1 MHLKGEIIEPIDA
14 FLVGANVIRGQNLEH
29 RIRIIWIER
38 EVMKVEE
45 DDAEELK
52 EAAEALVEYLRKKQT
67 PMTTAI
73 VTGAGV
79 EILSTEIHVSFE
91 EEWD

>member
-1 MHLKGEIIEPIDA
+1 M
-14 FLVGANVIRGQNLEH
+14 
-29 RIRIIWIER
+29 
-38 EVMKVEE
+38 MKVEE

-79 EILSTEIHVSFE
+79 EILSTETYVPFE

>member
-1 MHLKGEIIEPIDA
+1 MEK
-14 FLVGANVIRGQNLEH
+14 R
-29 RIRIIWIER
+29 
-38 EVMKVEE
+38 
-45 DDAEELK
+45 DAEELK
-52 EAAEALVEYLRKKQT
+52 EAAGALVEYLRKKQT

-79 EILSTEIHVSFE
+79 EILSAEIHVPFE

>member
-1 MHLKGEIIEPIDA
+1 MEK
-14 FLVGANVIRGQNLEH
+14 R
-29 RIRIIWIER
+29 
-38 EVMKVEE
+38 
-45 DDAEELK
+45 DAEELK
-52 EAAEALVEYLRKKQT
+52 EAARALVEYLRERQT

-79 EILSTEIHVSFE
+79 EILSTEIHVPFE

>member
-1 MHLKGEIIEPIDA
+1 MEK
-14 FLVGANVIRGQNLEH
+14 R
-29 RIRIIWIER
+29 
-38 EVMKVEE
+38 
-45 DDAEELK
+45 DAEELK
-52 EAAEALVEYLRKKQT
+52 EAAWALVEYLRKKQT

-79 EILSTEIHVSFE
+79 EILSTEIHVPFA

>member
-1 MHLKGEIIEPIDA
+1 MEK
-14 FLVGANVIRGQNLEH
+14 R
-29 RIRIIWIER
+29 
-38 EVMKVEE
+38 
-45 DDAEELK
+45 DAEELK
-52 EAAEALVEYLRKKQT
+52 EAAGALVEYLRKKQT

-79 EILSTEIHVSFE
+79 EILSTEILSTEIHVPFE

>member
-1 MHLKGEIIEPIDA
+1 MQNKKGG
-14 FLVGANVIRGQNLEH
+14 VRQ
-29 RIRIIWIER
+29 
-38 EVMKVEE
+38 VEE
-45 DDAEELK
+45 RDAEELK

-73 VTGAGV
+73 VTGDGV
-79 EILSTEIHVSFE
+79 EILSTEIHVPFE

>member
-1 MHLKGEIIEPIDA
+1 M
-14 FLVGANVIRGQNLEH
+14 
-29 RIRIIWIER
+29 
-38 EVMKVEE
+38 EE